1 MGESNMRTIIRQETE
16 SDWEEVCKVI
26 KKAFETVGYS
36 DHDEHNL
43 VNRLRKSDSFI
54 PELSLV
60 AERDEEIIGYIL
72 FTKINVNKETLLAL
86 APLAVRP
93 DMQNKGIGSRLV
105 KEGHKKAIAL
115 GYKGCIVLG
124 NKEYYERFG
133 YERAGKFHI
142 TAPFDVPEDNFLAVE
157 LEADSLRD
165 INGIVVYAKEFFE
178 QII

>member
-1 MGESNMRTIIRQETE
+1 MRTIIRQETE
-16 SDWEEVCKVI
+16 SDWKEVYKVI

-43 VNRLRKSDSFI
+43 VNRLRKSDSFV

-86 APLAVRP
+86 APLAVRT
-93 DMQNKGIGSRLV
+93 DFQNKGIGSRLV
-105 KEGHKKAIAL
+105 KEGHKRAISL

-124 NKEYYERFG
+124 SKEYYSRFG
-133 YERAGKFHI
+133 YESAGKFHI
-142 TAPFDVPEDNFLAVE
+142 TAPFDVPEDNFMAIE
-157 LEADSLRD
+157 LSEDGLKDAQ
-165 INGIVVYAKEFFE
+165 GIVVYAKEFFE
-178 QII
+178 